1 MCKRTFLNMHLCWC
15 ILTIIVVS
23 FNYFKVNPNLRYW
36 MMVLKWIFDVFYIK
50 EIYRVSNRRFL
61 FMPNKITIPIFN
73 SLMIG
78 IAISSVVYAIFG
90 SIAFVAD
97 NSFKIFSPSVLLI
110 SLIIIVNV
118 DFIRGEIHKNK
129 QTS

>member
-1 MCKRTFLNMHLCWC
+1 MF
-15 ILTIIVVS
+15 VV
-23 FNYFKVNPNLRYW
+23 V
-36 MMVLKWIFDVFYIK
+36 
-50 EIYRVSNRRFL
+50 
-61 FMPNKITIPIFN
+61 
-73 SLMIG
+73 
-78 IAISSVVYAIFG
+78 ISSIVYAIFG

-118 DFIRGEIHKNK
+118 DFIREEIHKNK